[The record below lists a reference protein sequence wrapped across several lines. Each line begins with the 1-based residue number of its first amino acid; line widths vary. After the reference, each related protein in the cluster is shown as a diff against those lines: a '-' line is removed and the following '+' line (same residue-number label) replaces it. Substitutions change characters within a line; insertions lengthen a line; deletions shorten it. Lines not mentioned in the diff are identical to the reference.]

1 MIHGVRH
8 AGGVLVV
15 AAALA
20 YTANCALGTAV
31 ALRAL
36 DTSRYRW
43 VHHALYITTS
53 ALTVGAVTAGAVSR
67 RPAAALLAP
76 ALVPLAGIPYAGT
89 RTLRHP
95 LVAVTAAPWYAAAL
109 AAVRRD

>member
-1 MIHGVRH
+1 MRDGVRQS
-8 AGGVLVV
+8 GGALVV
-15 AAALA
+15 VAALA

-31 ALRAL
+31 ALRLL

-43 VHHALYITTS
+43 VHHALYITTT
-53 ALTVGAVTAGAVSR
+53 ALTVGAVGAGALAR

-95 LVAVTAAPWYAAAL
+95 VVAVTAAPWYAAAL
-109 AAVRRD
+109 AATRRD